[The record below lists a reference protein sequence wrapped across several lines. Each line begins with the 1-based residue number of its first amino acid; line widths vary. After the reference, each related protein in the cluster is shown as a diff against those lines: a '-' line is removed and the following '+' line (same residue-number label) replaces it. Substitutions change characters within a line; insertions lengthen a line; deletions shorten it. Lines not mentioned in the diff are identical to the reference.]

1 MKCRQVQEL
10 LKSDYLDGQ
19 IREREGKM
27 VMDHL
32 ASCAACRQIENELR
46 LQREFFQRSLQH
58 PVPERVWQK
67 IQNTVVM
74 ENVRRKERLGSN
86 AWFSPSSFFFS
97 RPSVFVLASSLA
109 VVFLIAFLAAI
120 TNQKKQ
126 YIAAEGSLEIISGYN
141 LNGSSDNLI
150 TDLGTSIEQYF
161 L

>member
-1 MKCRQVQEL
+1 MECRQVQEL

-19 IREREGKM
+19 IRERDGKI

-32 ASCAACRQIENELR
+32 ASCAACRQMENELR
-46 LQREFFQRSLQH
+46 LQRDFFQKNLQR

-67 IQNTVVM
+67 IQNAVVM
-74 ENVRRKERLGSN
+74 ENMRQDERLGSN
-86 AWFSPSSFFFS
+86 VRFSRRLFFFP

-109 VVFLIAFLAAI
+109 VVFLIAFLAVT
-120 TNQKKQ
+120 TNQEKQ
-126 YIAAEGSLEIISGYN
+126 YIATEGGLEIIAGYN